1 MPSSGFS
8 ALPSGWTTRFAP
20 SPTGLLHLGHAVNAV
35 YVWGL
40 ARAWG
45 GRVLLRL
52 EDHDRSRCR
61 PEYETALLDELDWLG
76 LVPDEGPT
84 EAFRRGPHALR
95 QSDNA
100 PRYEA
105 ALASLEARGLVYP
118 CDCSRKDIAREVPVA
133 PGEEPRYPGRCRTRD
148 VDPASTRAR
157 RVRMEPGVERFDDL
171 RLGPQAQDPDAQ
183 CGDLLLRD
191 RLGQWTYQFA
201 VVVDDVAQEVDV
213 VIRGEDLLDSTAR
226 QIRLAR
232 LLGRDV
238 PPLFLHHPL
247 IRKPSGEKLSKAAG
261 DAGLRELRA
270 AGVSAAQV
278 LGRAAFL
285 VGLQAEPRAV
295 GAAELGDL
303 FSRVADA
310 PVSRLKPRLG

>member
-1 MPSSGFS
+1 MSSSGFP
-8 ALPSGWTTRFAP
+8 ALPSGWITRFAP

-40 ARAWG
+40 ARAFG

-61 PEYETALLDELDWLG
+61 PEYEAAILDDLDWLG
-76 LVPDEGPT
+76 LVPDEGLT

-95 QSDNA
+95 QSDNPA
-100 PRYEA
+100 RYEA
-105 ALASLEARGLVYP
+105 ALAALEARGLVYP

-133 PGEEPRYPGRCRTRD
+133 PGEEPRYPGRCRARA
-148 VDPASTRAR
+148 VNPAATSAR
-157 RVRMEPGVERFDDL
+157 RLRMEPGVERFDDL

-201 VVVDDVAQEVDV
+201 VVVDDVEQQVDV

-232 LLGRDV
+232 LLGRAV
-238 PPLFLHHPL
+238 PPRFLHHSL
-247 IRKPSGEKLSKAAG
+247 LRKPGGEKLSKSAG
-261 DAGLRELRA
+261 DSGLRELRA
-270 AGVSAAQV
+270 AGVSPAEV

-295 GAAELGDL
+295 GARELGDI
-303 FSRVADA
+303 FSQVNDA
-310 PVSRLKPRLG
+310 PSRG

>member
-1 MPSSGFS
+1 MFHDDDFFMSVLDLHD
-8 ALPSGWTTRFAP
+8 LPARWTTRFAP
-20 SPTGLLHLGHAVNAV
+20 SPTGLLHLGHAVNAI

-40 ARAWG
+40 ARAFG

-61 PEYETALLDELDWLG
+61 PGYESALLDDLDWLG

-84 EAFRRGPHALR
+84 DAFRHGPHPLR
-95 QSDNA
+95 QSDNGA
-100 PRYEA
+100 RYDA
-105 ALASLEARGLVYP
+105 ALARLEARGEVYA
-118 CDCSRKDIAREVPVA
+118 CDCSRRDIARAVPVA
-133 PGEEPRYPGRCRTRD
+133 AGEEPRYPARCRTRG
-148 VDPASTRAR
+148 VDPRATPAR
-157 RVRMEPGVERFDDL
+157 RVRIEPGVERFHDL
-171 RLGPQAQDPDAQ
+171 RLGPVAHDPDAQ

-191 RLGQWTYQFA
+191 RSGQWTYQFA
-201 VVVDDVAQEVDV
+201 VVADDIEQQVDV

-238 PPLFLHHPL
+238 PPRYLHHPL

-270 AGVSAAQV
+270 AGVSAAEV

-285 VGLQAEPRAV
+285 AGLQAAPRPIEA
-295 GAAELGDL
+295 GEL
-303 FSRVADA
+303 A
-310 PVSRLKPRLG
+310 RLVRP

>member
-1 MPSSGFS
+1 MSSSGFP
-8 ALPSGWTTRFAP
+8 ALPSGWITRFAP

-40 ARAWG
+40 ARAFG

-61 PEYETALLDELDWLG
+61 PEYEAAILDDLDWLG
-76 LVPDEGPT
+76 LVPDEGLT

-95 QSDNA
+95 QSDNPA
-100 PRYEA
+100 RYEA
-105 ALASLEARGLVYP
+105 ALAALEARGLVYP

-133 PGEEPRYPGRCRTRD
+133 PGEEPRYPGRCRARA
-148 VDPASTRAR
+148 VNPAATSAR
-157 RVRMEPGVERFDDL
+157 RLRMEPGVERFDDL

-201 VVVDDVAQEVDV
+201 VVVDDVEQQVDV

-232 LLGRDV
+232 LLGRAV
-238 PPLFLHHPL
+238 PPRFLHHPL
-247 IRKPSGEKLSKAAG
+247 LRKPGGEKLSKSAG
-261 DAGLRELRA
+261 DSGLRELRA
-270 AGVSAAQV
+270 AGVSPAEV

-295 GAAELGDL
+295 GARELGDI
-303 FSRVADA
+303 FSQVNDA
-310 PVSRLKPRLG
+310 PSRG